1 MIYLKVYRVI
11 PSAFFTNDTDGIFLE
26 EIYYEM
32 GYASFLGKSALHIN
46 NNLQCEGNQGK
57 YFFLF
62 FEDAVILGR
71 NFLFQIY
78 RIYVDT
84 FSIIEYD
91 VPDDVLLKHI
101 GCGSYSLLGGY
112 PVFRIETFIEEE
124 DLGNSAV
131 FSNQIEEDE
140 KLRALESVFKNSLQT
155 MVKYSSDPYTHFV
168 DCEKKNFKDS
178 LQTMVNYSSISYTH
192 FVDREKKIFK
202 DCFGVDDISI
212 IDDDKINGIIA
223 KSKFYSD
230 FLNQS
235 CALVSSD
242 FITGKI
248 LPVNCNFLS
257 AICYRFEG
265 HYNKLVKCDLS
276 SDHKQFKAEL
286 SEEICRRTI
295 PNDKIKMLLK
305 ARGYMK

>member
-11 PSAFFTNDTDGIFLE
+11 PSAFFTKGTDGRIFSE

-78 RIYVDT
+78 RICVDT

-112 PVFRIETFIEEE
+112 PVFRIEAFIEEE
-124 DLGNSAV
+124 DLGNSTV

-140 KLRALESVFKNSLQT
+140 KLRALESVFK
-155 MVKYSSDPYTHFV
+155 
-168 DCEKKNFKDS
+168 DS
-178 LQTMVNYSSISYTH
+178 LQTMVSYTH

-295 PNDKIKMLLK
+295 SNDKIKMLLK